1 MVEEITL
8 VSTFCRKFE
17 QDLFA
22 MNERILIIGASG
34 QIGIELTE
42 RLRGQYGVDAVVASD
57 MKEQPDAA
65 LQNGPYE
72 VLNTLDKDRLHE
84 IVKKY
89 NITQVYQL
97 AALLSATAEKN
108 PAFAWELNMN
118 GLFYAL
124 DMAKEGWV
132 KKVYWPSSIAVFG
145 PSTPRWNTPQD
156 TVMDPNTVYGISKLA
171 GERWCDY
178 YHQKFGVDVRSLRYP
193 GLIGYKSAP
202 GGGTTDYAVD
212 IFYKALQEGNYTSFL
227 GPDSALPMM
236 MMSDAIQATLQLMDA
251 DRGRLTVGGAYNLA
265 GMTFTPAQLAHEIQH
280 HLPDFVIQY
289 APDFR
294 QAIADSWPA
303 SIDDSVAQRDWD
315 WKAQYDTPA
324 LVSKMLDEIS
334 KKISCV
340 L

>member
-42 RLRGQYGVDAVVASD
+42 RLRSQYGADAVVASD

-72 VLNTLDKDRLHE
+72 VLNTLDKNRLHE

-89 NITQVYQL
+89 NISQVYQL

-118 GLFYAL
+118 GLFYVL
-124 DMAKEGWV
+124 DLAKEGLV

-212 IFYKALQEGNYTSFL
+212 IFYKALQEGSYTSFL

-251 DRGRLTVGGAYNLA
+251 DRGRLTLGGAYNLA
-265 GMTFTPAQLAHEIQH
+265 GMTFTPAQLAHEIQS
-280 HLPDFVIQY
+280 HLPHFVIQY

-303 SIDDSVAQRDWD
+303 SIDDSIAQRDWD

-324 LVSKMLDEIS
+324 LVSKMLEEIS

>member
-42 RLRGQYGVDAVVASD
+42 RLRSQYGADAVVASD

-72 VLNTLDKDRLHE
+72 VLNTLDKNRLHE

-89 NITQVYQL
+89 NISQVYQL

-118 GLFYAL
+118 GLFYVL
-124 DMAKEGWV
+124 DLAKEGLV

-212 IFYKALQEGNYTSFL
+212 IFYKALQEGSYTSFL

-251 DRGRLTVGGAYNLA
+251 DRGRLTLGGAYNLA
-265 GMTFTPAQLAHEIQH
+265 GMTFTPAQLAHEIQS
-280 HLPDFVIQY
+280 HLPHFVIQY

-324 LVSKMLDEIS
+324 LVSKMLEEIS

>member
-42 RLRGQYGVDAVVASD
+42 RLRSQYGVDAVVASD
-57 MKEQPDAA
+57 MKEQPDVA

-118 GLFYAL
+118 GLFYVL
-124 DMAKEGWV
+124 DLAKEGWV

-212 IFYKALQEGNYTSFL
+212 IFYKALQEGSYTSFL

-265 GMTFTPAQLAHEIQH
+265 GMTFTPAQLAHEIQS

>member
-1 MVEEITL
+1 LVEEITL

-42 RLRGQYGVDAVVASD
+42 RLRSQYGVDAVVASD
-57 MKEQPDAA
+57 MKEQPDVA

-118 GLFYAL
+118 GLFYVL
-124 DMAKEGWV
+124 DLAKEGLV

-212 IFYKALQEGNYTSFL
+212 IFYKALQQGNYTSFL

-251 DRGRLTVGGAYNLA
+251 DRGRLT
-265 GMTFTPAQLAHEIQH
+265 FTPAQLAHEIQS